1 MTNAQKIWLK
11 YRLPAQVS
19 PANLTRAVIR
29 LSVRAPDREVQLVG
43 QDQGV
48 VEILESKRDVTST
61 VIFEIVDE
69 KYLQLEEDG
78 SYLFGFNITNAAS
91 GDDLSSPW
99 QISDVQVQLSGTK
112 TQ

>member
-1 MTNAQKIWLK
+1 M
-11 YRLPAQVS
+11 
-19 PANLTRAVIR
+19 IR
-29 LSVRAPDREVQLVG
+29 LSVKAPDREIQLVG
-43 QDQGV
+43 QDQGI
-48 VEILESKRDVTST
+48 VEILDSERDVASI
-61 VIFEIVDE
+61 VSFEIIDE

-78 SYLFGFNITNAAS
+78 SYLVGFNITNAAS